1 MFLQSA
7 AKKYLVPYLAD
18 FVFAMIKVLS
28 VSPQESSTLVDFA
41 LKSEIIKV
49 RSNDSSKLL
58 LLLLLLLFVVGV

>member
-28 VSPQESSTLVDFA
+28 ISPQESPTLVDFA

-49 RSNDSSKLL
+49 RSNDSSKS
-58 LLLLLLLFVVGV
+58 LLLLLFVVVV